1 MARCFLALEKGH
13 GDLTCLVCL
22 DALNEAYRD
31 LESARLEY
39 SKASMALATSRE
51 KLDQVVESAFRQQS
65 FRPIEA
71 LFCEEEAALAD
82 YEKAVAKLA
91 QAEGRWWAMRAAL
104 AYEQEMMRR
113 DATGYRRL
121 N

>member
-1 MARCFLALEKGH
+1 MCALVLENGH

-22 DALNEAYRD
+22 DALNEACRE
-31 LESARLEY
+31 LETARLNCG
-39 SKASMALATSRE
+39 KASSALATSRE

-71 LFCEEEAALAD
+71 LFCEEEAALAH
-82 YEKAVAKLA
+82 YEKAVADLA
-91 QAEGRWWAMRAAL
+91 RAEGRWWAMRAAL

-113 DATGYRRL
+113 EAAGCRRL